1 MADPRR
7 FVVVARASDDEMT
20 RLVLVFIIVLA
31 ATAAAQERTA
41 RPWHAPTTPDGRPDL
56 QGTWTNATLTPLER
70 PARFAGRPF
79 MTEAEAAELESQAA
93 RTFEQQAADR
103 PGAAEV
109 PRAGANVGSYNQA
122 VWSDAAR
129 KVVSTRQTSLVIDP
143 PDGRVP
149 VKPEAERQR
158 DAIAA
163 RGTDSYEF
171 FNVFDRCITRGVPG
185 GFFPA
190 PYNNAYQIVQTPGYV
205 IIASEMVH
213 EARIIPTDGR
223 PHRPAYLRTMTGD
236 SVGRWE
242 GDTLVVD
249 TTNYNDKGSIATAST
264 SGRMRG
270 VPQSEALHVVERFRR
285 VDAGTISYTVTVEDP
300 NVYTAPWTVSMPLVR
315 DDGYRIYEYACH
327 EANYGVANILRSAR
341 AEERR

>member
-1 MADPRR
+1 
-7 FVVVARASDDEMT
+7 MT
-20 RLVLVFIIVLA
+20 RLVPALLIVIA
-31 ATAAAQERTA
+31 ATAICRATLLGSPAAAAQEQA
-41 RPWHAPTTPDGRPDL
+41 SRPDL
-56 QGTWTNATLTPLER
+56 QGVWTNATLTPLER

-79 MTEAEAAELESQAA
+79 LTEAEAAELESQAA
-93 RTFEQQAADR
+93 QTFEQQAADR
-103 PGAAEV
+103 AGSAAA
-109 PRAGANVGSYNQA
+109 PRAGGNVGSYNQA
-122 VWSDAAR
+122 VWSDSDR
-129 KVVSTRQTSLVIDP
+129 KVVATRQTSLVIDP

-149 VKPEAERQR
+149 VRPEAEQQR
-158 DAIAA
+158 DDMAR

-223 PHRPAYLRTMTGD
+223 PHRPDHLRTMTGD

-285 VDAGTISYTVTVEDP
+285 VDAGTISYTVTVDDP
-300 NVYTAPWTVSMPLVR
+300 NVYTASWTVAMPLVR

-327 EANYGVANILRSAR
+327 EANYGVANILRGAR
-341 AEERR
+341 ADEGR